1 MQSVG
6 GMTLSVSFSRE
17 LRIYLPAGLM
27 RNGETGVPKPNRY
40 KPEPAEPPN
49 KYERNM
55 LEGRGVPAMHI
66 LTRVAVQIH
75 HVNTRK

>member
-27 RNGETGVPKPNRY
+27 RCKLGYLNLTGIS
-40 KPEPAEPPN
+40 
-49 KYERNM
+49 
-55 LEGRGVPAMHI
+55 LSQLSH
-66 LTRVAVQIH
+66 QI
-75 HVNTRK
+75 NTREIC

>member
-55 LEGRGVPAMHI
+55 LEGRGVRSYVLCI
-66 LTRVAVQIH
+66 SLLEYKYT
-75 HVNTRK
+75 T

>member
-27 RNGETGVPKPNRY
+27 RKVKLGYLNLTGIS
-40 KPEPAEPPN
+40 
-49 KYERNM
+49 
-55 LEGRGVPAMHI
+55 LSQLSH
-66 LTRVAVQIH
+66 QI
-75 HVNTRK
+75 NTREIC